1 MLPIYSD
8 REKQREKG
16 QKNNNKIKRQ
26 KQQKKDT
33 LQKYYNTESQ
43 RKEKGK
49 ELEKNDEMN
58 LRWEDDNKHENCF
71 AKNSDEPMVFRLGD
85 L

>member
-1 MLPIYSD
+1 
-8 REKQREKG
+8 
-16 QKNNNKIKRQ
+16 
-26 KQQKKDT
+26 
-33 LQKYYNTESQ
+33 
-43 RKEKGK
+43 
-49 ELEKNDEMN
+49 MN